1 MKVFILPFG
10 KISILESHIAEVIIN
25 EGVLIDANMVA
36 VYRKLLE
43 SHLGKDKPISLLINK
58 ENAYSY
64 TFDAQVAMGEFSDFI
79 AFRAVVV
86 YSQSA
91 EMATQIVMDVNKHN
105 NWKIKIFRERQDA
118 LDWLLM
124 NQNNKSAM

>member
-10 KISILESHIAEVIIN
+10 KIKILESNIAELIIN
-25 EGVLIDANMVA
+25 DTVVIDAEMVYA
-36 VYRKLLE
+36 YRNLLQ
-43 SHLGKDKPISLLINK
+43 SHLVAPFSLLINK
-58 ENAYSY
+58 EHGYSY
-64 TFDAQVAMGEFSDFI
+64 TFDAQVAMGELNDVI

-91 EMATQIVMDVNKHN
+91 EMATQIVMDINKSN
-105 NWKIKIFRERQDA
+105 NWNIKIFRERQAA
-118 LDWLLM
+118 LDWLLF

>member
-10 KISILESHIAEVIIN
+10 KIKILGSNIAEVVIN
-25 EGVLIDANMVA
+25 EAVVIDSEMVNA
-36 VYRKLLE
+36 YRNLLQSQLE
-43 SHLGKDKPISLLINK
+43 EPFSLLINK
-58 ENAYSY
+58 ENGYSY
-64 TFDAQVAMGEFSDFI
+64 SYDAQVAMGEMSDII

-91 EMATQIVMDVNKHN
+91 EMATQIVMNINKHN
-105 NWKIKIFRERQDA
+105 NWNIKIFKERQEA
-118 LDWLLM
+118 LDWLLL